1 MTSEARSLIDELD
14 AVLSKA
20 SESQHLAILRRVT
33 ELFLDG
39 SKSFTDQHV
48 AVFDE
53 VIGRLI
59 EKTAHP
65 ALIRLSA
72 NLAAVGKAPVN
83 VVVSLASEDDIAVSG
98 PVLENSSALSDQAL
112 VEIAGKKGQKHLAA
126 IAGRSQICESVT
138 DILVDRGNS
147 EVARKVTANQG
158 SRFSELGFVKL
169 IGRAN
174 GDKDLAGAIASRV
187 DLPPELEPFLKL
199 ALA

>member
-1 MTSEARSLIDELD
+1 
-14 AVLSKA
+14 
-20 SESQHLAILRRVT
+20 
-33 ELFLDG
+33 
-39 SKSFTDQHV
+39 
-48 AVFDE
+48 E

-65 ALIRLSA
+65 ALIKLSA

-112 VEIAGKKGQKHLAA
+112 VEIAGKKSQKHLAA

-147 EVARKVTANQG
+147 EVARKVTANHG

-169 IGRAN
+169 
-174 GDKDLAGAIASRV
+174 
-187 DLPPELEPFLKL
+187 
-199 ALA
+199 

>member
-14 AVLSKA
+14 AVLNKA

-33 ELFLDG
+33 DLFLDG
-39 SKSFTDQHV
+39 SKSFTDEHV

-65 ALIRLSA
+65 ALIKLSA

-112 VEIAGKKGQKHLAA
+112 VEIAGKKAKSILLRLPDVRRSANPSPIFWS
-126 IAGRSQICESVT
+126 IAEIPRSH
-138 DILVDRGNS
+138 
-147 EVARKVTANQG
+147 AK
-158 SRFSELGFVKL
+158 
-169 IGRAN
+169 
-174 GDKDLAGAIASRV
+174 
-187 DLPPELEPFLKL
+187 
-199 ALA
+199 

>member
-14 AVLSKA
+14 VALSKA
-20 SESQHLAILRRVT
+20 SHAQHLTMLRQVT
-33 ELFLDG
+33 ELFIDG
-39 SKSFTDQHV
+39 AKSFTDEHI
-48 AVFDE
+48 AIFDE

-59 EKTAHP
+59 EKTEHP
-65 ALIRLSA
+65 ALIKLSA
-72 NLAAVGKAPVN
+72 KLAAVGKAPVN
-83 VVVSLASEDDIAVSG
+83 VVISLACEDDIEVSG
-98 PVLENSSALSDQAL
+98 PVLENSGALSDVAL
-112 VEIAGKKGQKHLAA
+112 VEIAGKKSQKHLVA
-126 IAGRSQICESVT
+126 IAGRTQISETVT

-174 GDKDLAGAIASRV
+174 ADKDLAGAIASRI
-187 DLPPELEPFLKL
+187 DLPPELAPFLRL